1 MDRLYI
7 GIVIGILIYF
17 LYSKLFGSNISGF
30 TMEPFSATMD
40 RAAVMTSFQT
50 QTAALTNELKAK
62 LTDAM
67 NAKKSTE
74 ELITISNS
82 YADQSNALNKAYSE
96 WQLRHMPTV
105 TPVASAPGPS
115 VQAPGPSP
123 APRA

>member
-17 LYSKLFGSNISGF
+17 LYSKLFGGNVSGF
-30 TMEPFSATMD
+30 TMEPFSAMTD

-62 LTDAM
+62 LTDAI
-67 NAKKSTE
+67 NAQKSTE

-96 WQLRHMPTV
+96 WQLRHRTDV
-105 TPVASAPGPS
+105 VAA
-115 VQAPGPSP
+115 SP
-123 APRA
+123 APAPRTQV